1 MLTMEKNV
9 ASKPAREKP
18 RPEEKTPTEELIRV
32 KKMLQKLKDKDL
44 ILENPTEYK
53 ELSYQAYKDLSSF
66 FINEG
71 AEFVTDVNEI
81 YQEFGNK
88 QTSPIIIRRED
99 PKKVAALSEGFP
111 INLNFDPKVVG
122 ERGDKYANCAIWP
135 YGRDAV
141 SGIRNSFLKGRGMAG
156 PLVTLIGVSH
166 NPKSTELTIPEEF
179 MIKVGTI
186 ERDAV
191 RIASG
196 NLTKEDL
203 QFIILR
209 IQKDFF
215 PEENL
220 SDSEKTEN
228 NKQIFRGF
236 IF

>member
-1 MLTMEKNV
+1 
-9 ASKPAREKP
+9 
-18 RPEEKTPTEELIRV
+18 
-32 KKMLQKLKDKDL
+32 
-44 ILENPTEYK
+44 
-53 ELSYQAYKDLSSF
+53 
-66 FINEG
+66 
-71 AEFVTDVNEI
+71 
-81 YQEFGNK
+81 
-88 QTSPIIIRRED
+88 
-99 PKKVAALSEGFP
+99 
-111 INLNFDPKVVG
+111 
-122 ERGDKYANCAIWP
+122 
-135 YGRDAV
+135 
-141 SGIRNSFLKGRGMAG
+141 MAG